1 MNVVSLIINPCA
13 ATFISCRMLMIS
25 PLLH

>member
-1 MNVVSLIINPCA
+1 MNVVSLIIKPCA
-13 ATFISCRMLMIS
+13 ATFISCQVPMIS